1 LVWKRYIKYIE
12 DKILKS
18 YNTLNCCSKVQKE
31 FKHSLF
37 IGYARPVDNE
47 EEAKAFIKKIKELH
61 HDANHNVSAYYIKE
75 KSSFALKYDDD
86 GEPAGSSGKPIFK
99 ILESKEILNAVV
111 VVTRYFGGIKLG
123 FGGLS
128 RAYRDTAL
136 SAIEAAEVI
145 EVFEQVRLKIRL
157 GYAESQKVKNMIEKY
172 GTIQKET
179 YSETVEFT
187 LFVRKDLEDE
197 FIKKVI
203 DQTKNKVEFE
213 KL

>member
-1 LVWKRYIKYIE
+1 MEKYIKFRE

-18 YNTLNCCSKVQKE
+18 YNTLNCCGKVQKE

-37 IGYARPVDNE
+37 IGYARPADHE

-61 HDANHNVSAYYIKE
+61 KDANHNVSAYYIKE
-75 KSSFALKYDDD
+75 KNSFVLKYDDD
-86 GEPAGSSGKPIFK
+86 GEPAGSSGKPVFK

-136 SAIEAAEVI
+136 SAVEEAEVI
-145 EVFEQVRLKIRL
+145 EVFEQVRLKLRL
-157 GYAESQKVKNMIEKY
+157 GYAESQKVKNIIEKY

-179 YSETVEFT
+179 YSDTVEFT
-187 LFVRKDLEDE
+187 IFVRKDLEDE
-197 FIKKVI
+197 FIKKVK
-203 DQTKNKVEFE
+203 DQTKNKVKLE